1 MAVVS
6 IPCRIKMMTIGP
18 PIAMAALQFCVP
30 KAAAFVAPTGGYG
43 RCMGTSVPHNHWLSL
58 AASRATAKDKDDDD
72 SCIHVEDERS
82 SFWKKRPGESERSFF
97 QRVQQAASNPVTFER
112 VVMGQEQELK
122 QQQRQERPAFTGDK
136 SNTADAA
143 SADTTSKGYQR
154 VEEWEA
160 AQCKEQKQGN
170 NWYSKVQ
177 FDGLRHGNRLR
188 QDDILR
194 RNLKQL

>member
-1 MAVVS
+1 
-6 IPCRIKMMTIGP
+6 MMTIEP
-18 PIAMAALQFCVP
+18 PRTMMIAIVMAALQFCVP
-30 KAAAFVAPTGGYG
+30 KAAAFLVPTGGYG

-58 AASRATAKDKDDDD
+58 AASRASAKDKDDDD
-72 SCIHVEDERS
+72 SCIRVDDERT

-97 QRVQQAASNPVTFER
+97 QRVQQAASDPVTFER
-112 VVMGQEQELK
+112 VVMGQEQELM

-136 SNTADAA
+136 SNTADAAA

-170 NWYSKVQ
+170 NWHSTVQ